1 MLMYDS
7 IVGLL
12 PKVLRIVGIKTL
24 ESLNIRQSVMD
35 FSIKGSR
42 ELDKSGETIF
52 PCVGRYLEI

>member
-1 MLMYDS
+1 MYDS

-12 PKVLRIVGIKTL
+12 PKVLRIVGIKSL
-24 ESLNIRQSVMD
+24 ERLNIRQSVMD

-52 PCVGRYLEI
+52 TCVGRYLEI